1 MLDWNVSFHWERGML
16 KARLVKVA
24 KSQGLSVVVS
34 VVLRE
39 MKEASVVGRKSVVR
53 SPEIIL
59 VSSLIVSV
67 SMRLFY
73 E

>member
-24 KSQGLSVVVS
+24 KSQGVSVVV
-34 VVLRE
+34 VRE
-39 MKEASVVGRKSVVR
+39 ITEASVVGRRKSVVR
-53 SPEIIL
+53 SREIIL
-59 VSSLIVSV
+59 VSCLKDSV